1 MAKLDP
7 IVSEFATTEE
17 AEAHDAW
24 VRAKV
29 QKALKSPGPGIPHDQ
44 VMAEIQAMLDAKAKR
59 AG

>member
-29 QKALKSPGPGIPHDQ
+29 REALADTRPPVPHDQ
-44 VMAEIQAMLDAKAKR
+44 AVARIDAVLAKFEKKA
-59 AG
+59 